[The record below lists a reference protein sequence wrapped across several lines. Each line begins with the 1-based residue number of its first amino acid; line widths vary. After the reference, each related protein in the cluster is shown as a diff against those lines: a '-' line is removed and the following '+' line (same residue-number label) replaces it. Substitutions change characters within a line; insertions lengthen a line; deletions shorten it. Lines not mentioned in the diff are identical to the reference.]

1 MDIDKLIRVYQKRF
15 EKTVNASRILPSLL
29 SHVDTVLGVKRFLE
43 GLREI
48 GVREVVLMK
57 LPRDTTELRHPYPQ
71 EVIEFIRKVRGHGL
85 DVFILRVFCR
95 GNAYVELQDMATGFR
110 YTWSCR
116 TSVSQ
121 RICWESQTWIIM
133 D

>member
-43 GLREI
+43 GLKGI

-57 LPRDTTELRHPYPQ
+57 LPRDTLESGGVVQKIKTFQ
-71 EVIEFIRKVRGHGL
+71 F
-85 DVFILRVFCR
+85 DVDKI
-95 GNAYVELQDMATGFR
+95 VEHLKRDGVSDWGFGS
-110 YTWSCR
+110 T
-116 TSVSQ
+116 
-121 RICWESQTWIIM
+121 IKN
-133 D
+133 